1 VASVKPKSV
10 EDNKKGGWKTSGN
23 SGGGLS
29 GRDGAYVKKPP
40 GRVVTYEKGQ
50 LPQKKSLGDLP

>member
-1 VASVKPKSV
+1 MNVRPKKV

-23 SGGGLS
+23 TGGGLS

-40 GRVVTYEKGQ
+40 GRVVTYDAAQ
-50 LPQKKSLGDLP
+50 LPAKKSLADLP